1 MIGKSR
7 DDSAAAMAA
16 ATRFGAPALDRQ
28 GAATT
33 DGFSWRLATFYAA
46 MFVFA
51 GIALPFFPVWLEAKG
66 LDSRA
71 TGIVLAV
78 PMLMRL
84 ISVPL
89 IARLADRW
97 SAFRTALIA
106 AAIGSTLAYVVL
118 SQVAGFVPIL
128 LAVALASAATAPG
141 MPLTDAYALK
151 GLGERGRA
159 YGPVRLW
166 GSVAFVAANLGAGL
180 VIDRIASINIIWL
193 LLAALV
199 MVAAVS
205 LMLRPLAAG
214 VFHPE
219 HSSSADRKLLLSPG
233 FWSVTAAAS
242 LIQASHAVYYGFSVL
257 DWRAKGLD
265 ATFIGGLWGLAVAA
279 EIVLFAVSA
288 RLPKRV
294 SPLGLVGL
302 GACGACIRWG
312 AMSFEPPLALLP
324 LLQVLHAF
332 SFGATHLGSI
342 QLLARI
348 APDRQFATAQGD
360 FATVLALVMAGG
372 LALSGVLYADLGGRA
387 YAAMALA
394 AAVGGAFV
402 LVARR
407 FVGEQLA

>member
-1 MIGKSR
+1 
-7 DDSAAAMAA
+7 MAA
-16 ATRFGAPALDRQ
+16 SFQDRE
-28 GAATT
+28 GEGGEGG
-33 DGFSWRLATFYAA
+33 DGFSFRLATFYAA

-51 GIALPFFPVWLEAKG
+51 GIVLPFFPVWLEAKG

-97 SAFRTALIA
+97 SAFRAVLIA
-106 AAIGSTLAYVVL
+106 ASVASTLAYVLL

-128 LAVALASAATAPG
+128 LAVALASVATAPAL
-141 MPLTDAYALK
+141 PLADAYALK
-151 GLGERGRA
+151 GLGLRGRA

-180 VIDRIASINIIWL
+180 VIDRIAPINIIWL
-193 LLAALV
+193 LVCALV

-205 LMLRPLAAG
+205 LALRPIAPEISAAERFG
-214 VFHPE
+214 VP
-219 HSSSADRKLLLSPG
+219 DRKLLLSPG
-233 FWSVTAAAS
+233 FWTVAAAAS
-242 LIQASHAVYYGFSVL
+242 LIQASHAVYYGFSVI

-265 ATFIGGLWGLAVAA
+265 ATFIGSLWGLGVAA

-288 RLPKRV
+288 RLQQRV

-302 GACGACIRWG
+302 GACGACLRWG
-312 AMSFEPPLALLP
+312 AMSFDPPLGWLP
-324 LLQVLHAF
+324 LLQLLHAF

-342 QLLARI
+342 QLLARL

-372 LALSGVLYADLGGRA
+372 LALSGVLYANLGGRA

-394 AAVGGAFV
+394 AALGGGFV
-402 LVARR
+402 LLAHR
-407 FVGEQLA
+407 FVREQLP